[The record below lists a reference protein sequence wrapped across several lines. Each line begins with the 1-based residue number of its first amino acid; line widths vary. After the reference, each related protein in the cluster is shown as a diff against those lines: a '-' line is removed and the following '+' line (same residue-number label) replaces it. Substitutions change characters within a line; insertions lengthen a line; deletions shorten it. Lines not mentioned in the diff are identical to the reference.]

1 MGNSEITEYN
11 QGAVVSV
18 PWVPLHCPP
27 PHHYRVHSL
36 HPRLGLPPLPP
47 ALLPALL
54 EAPPRAA
61 TSAGHHIAA
70 YRTAGGEG
78 EKKKKKTKKDDAS
91 V

>member
-36 HPRLGLPPLPP
+36 HPRLALPLLPPS
-47 ALLPALL
+47 LLPALQAA
-54 EAPPRAA
+54 APHAP

-70 YRTAGGEG
+70 YCTAGEEG
-78 EKKKKKTKKDDAS
+78 EEKKDKKG
-91 V
+91 